1 MRYIV
6 VGLGKFGSVL
16 AREFTEMG
24 NEVIGVDK
32 DINKVERVKSKIS
45 SAICLNIT
53 DLDSLTILP
62 QKDIYAIVIA
72 ISNDIGEC
80 LTIYTVMKEIKGA
93 KLFVRVAD
101 EIQAAI
107 MRSLGI
113 TNIIYPE
120 KESARI
126 YAMSLEMP
134 YYLSSYKVDDDHFI
148 AEINVPSG
156 LVGYAIQGDDFF
168 KKFKLKLVTIK
179 RLKEIKNELGISHSD
194 YYTLNPGED
203 WTFQEKD
210 ILLVFGHYK
219 NIKEL

>member
-148 AEINVPSG
+148 AEINVPLG